1 MPKMR
6 AVQVSKAGG
15 EFELVEREIP
25 QPGFGE
31 ALVRVHACGVCHSD
45 VFAREGGYPGVTYP
59 LVPGHEIAGV
69 IESLGEGVHGW
80 QVGQRVGVGWFGGN
94 CGYCEWCRRG
104 LLLDC
109 ENMEIP
115 GITVDG
121 GYADFVV
128 IRASAMA
135 AMPDDLAAEEA
146 APLLCAGI
154 TTYNALRQSGVR
166 GGDRVAV
173 LGIGGLGHLGV
184 QFAVK
189 LGMET
194 VAIAR
199 GAEKEPLSRE
209 LGAHHYID
217 STAGD
222 PAQAL
227 LELGG
232 ADLILSTV
240 TSSDA
245 MAAVFGGLRPRGKL
259 LVVGASMDPIAVP
272 AAALIGGSKAIVGH
286 ASGTSRDSE
295 DTLAFSVLSGVR
307 PKIETVPLE
316 SAADAYQKMIDGQA
330 RFRMV
335 LTTGAS

>member
-1 MPKMR
+1 MR
-6 AVQVSKAGG
+6 AVQVSEPGG
-15 EFELVEREIP
+15 DFELVEREVP

-31 ALVRVHACGVCHSD
+31 ALIRVHACGVCHSD
-45 VFAREGGYPGVTYP
+45 MFAKEGGYPGVTHP

-69 IESLGEGVHGW
+69 IEALGDGVHGW
-80 QVGQRVGVGWFGGN
+80 ELGERVGVGWFGGN

-109 ENMEIP
+109 ENLEVT

-121 GYADFVV
+121 GYADYVLV
-128 IRASAMA
+128 RASAIA
-135 AMPDDLAAEEA
+135 SMPDDLAAEEA
-146 APLLCAGI
+146 APLVCAGI
-154 TTYNALRQSGVR
+154 TTYNALRESGVR

-173 LGIGGLGHLGV
+173 LGVGGLGHLGV

-189 LGMET
+189 LGLET

-199 GAEKEPLSRE
+199 GSEKEPLARK

-217 STAGD
+217 STITD
-222 PAQAL
+222 PAAAL
-227 LELGG
+227 HELGG
-232 ADLILSTV
+232 VDLILSTV
-240 TSSDA
+240 TSSAA
-245 MAAVFGGLRPRGKL
+245 MAAAFGGLRPRGKL
-259 LVVGASMDPIAVP
+259 LVVGASMDPIGVP

-286 ASGTSRDSE
+286 ASGTSQDSE
-295 DTLAFSVLSGVR
+295 DTLEFSVLNGVR
-307 PKIETVPLE
+307 PMIETMPLE
-316 SAADAYQKMIDGQA
+316 SAAEAYQKMISGQA